1 MQILIVEDIAV
12 MGRMIRRSL
21 EQMGHSAE
29 VAADLASARQLMAE
43 RGFDLLLT
51 DYDLPD
57 GNGRDFA
64 AEVKAQK
71 PECPVILVTG
81 SSMVQ
86 EAGPADFLLLKP
98 FTRAGL
104 IEAMASCATA

>member
-21 EQMGHSAE
+21 EQLGHAAE
-29 VAADLASARQLMAE
+29 VAPDLLTARQLLAE
-43 RGFDLLLT
+43 REFDLLLT

-64 AEVKAQK
+64 AEVKASR
-71 PECPVILVTG
+71 PGCPVILVTG
-81 SSMVQ
+81 SSAVQ
-86 EAGPADFLLLKP
+86 EAGPADLLLLKP

-104 IEAMASCATA
+104 IEALAACTGT